1 MFRKLLSSINSA
13 LADNLNK
20 NEVALTN
27 STYYPTSYMY
37 RSGQEVYLRCAGLPS
52 KEVPAD
58 SEFVISTGIPE
69 EYRPTVDLIF
79 YPVVTIDGIVLRVS
93 ITKEGQV
100 TYKPPVKL
108 STQTGINMHIAYMTG
123 KSNF

>member
-1 MFRKLLSSINSA
+1 MVASKNSA
-13 LADNLNK
+13 LKDSLNK
-20 NEVALTN
+20 NEISLTN

-37 RSGQEVYLRCAGLPS
+37 RAGQVVYLRCAGMPL
-52 KEVPAD
+52 KEIPAD

-69 EYRPTVDLIF
+69 EYRPIGDFVF
-79 YPVVTIDGIVLRVS
+79 YPVATIDGNVLRVS
-93 ITKEGQV
+93 ITADGKV

-108 STQTGINMHIAYMTG
+108 SMNTGINMHVMYMTG

>member
-1 MFRKLLSSINSA
+1 MNSA
-13 LADNLNK
+13 LKDNLNK

-37 RSGQEVYLRCAGLPS
+37 RSGQVVYLRCAGMPL
-52 KEVPAD
+52 KEIPAD

-69 EYRPTVDLIF
+69 KYRPIGDFIF
-79 YPVVTIDGIVLRVS
+79 YPTVTIYGIVVRVS
-93 ITKEGQV
+93 ITADGKV

-108 STQTGINMHIAYMTG
+108 STNVGINMHIMYFTG
-123 KSNF
+123 KSNTFKLKSRS